1 MKFHVPT
8 TYVFVNTDYSW
19 CCTSLSELAKISN
32 TFLFISLYCI
42 IAIMA
47 QRLCLVRMCLN
58 WWPCNVNKKEMRAN
72 SGNDRFFFF
81 FLIWL
86 FNSEIFSVFLT
97 VLISSQDIS
106 SWYKASFSKNKTKQ
120 HKQKRIKK
128 IGRTAWNQS
137 LYLLSLFEKL
147 EMLSTFRYRS

>member
-1 MKFHVPT
+1 M
-8 TYVFVNTDYSW
+8 W
-19 CCTSLSELAKISN
+19 I
-32 TFLFISLYCI
+32 
-42 IAIMA
+42 
-47 QRLCLVRMCLN
+47 
-58 WWPCNVNKKEMRAN
+58 KKKWERTVAMI
-72 SGNDRFFFF
+72 DFFFF

-128 IGRTAWNQS
+128 IGEQLGINRYIS
-137 LYLLSLFEKL
+137 YPYLKS
-147 EMLSTFRYRS
+147 